1 MLMAFGGFMGGSAFI
16 AASAGMAGQFGWGIF
31 VLIGIVCLVLASLAL
46 AIGIGFWKLL
56 NWSRVLQI
64 VMLFL
69 FLGFQVFAVLG
80 AMMHL
85 AWGRVIFRVI
95 VMSIE
100 VWILSYLFRS
110 HVKQAF
116 RPVR

>member
-1 MLMAFGGFMGGSAFI
+1 
-16 AASAGMAGQFGWGIF
+16 
-31 VLIGIVCLVLASLAL
+31 
-46 AIGIGFWKLL
+46 
-56 NWSRVLQI
+56 
-64 VMLFL
+64 MLFL